1 MRPDIS
7 RWHGEDRWRANRSTL
22 RSPTRESS
30 HRNATIN
37 RSFDDGPRLS
47 DWLSF
52 FFLFISPSFPFYIH
66 VFRLLYFKF
75 ISFPFSTVWKNR
87 NSDVRVAPAVAAAR
101 NEFSFLFL
109 NWNALLI
116 KHLGLLLMLLLLQAL
131 VLLLLRNWSR
141 VREWIKM
148 RSRWASYGWKATENK

>member
-52 FFLFISPSFPFYIH
+52 FFYLFPP
-66 VFRLLYFKF
+66 L
-75 ISFPFSTVWKNR
+75 
-87 NSDVRVAPAVAAAR
+87 
-101 NEFSFLFL
+101 FLFTFMSFACCTSSLFHFLFLLFGRTATAMSVSRQRWPLLEMNFFFVL